1 MITNIKKSVLSI
13 SCSKTKQYL
22 RNNSTKYFVLLIT
35 FFLSIQILNSW
46 TQIPGGHT
54 DIKCV
59 SWTDPMDTT
68 RISTDST
75 WFSYAPGNNMRLF
88 SRNYQSQIGQLFLYL
103 EPGYGPGIYKTDMSG
118 SVVYWGDGSSCGCD
132 GSVSFTIVDTVNGSI
147 EGTFNFEPAC
157 FFKPDFRRIIG
168 TFKFGNPAL
177 KLSINE
183 GQIIDMLSGES
194 STITLAVTSGELD
207 TAIKG
212 ASVFYDSPFDENED
226 FTLIGTTDESGQI
239 KYKITVPVDIKAGDY
254 IFNFYSQKVGFSRS
268 DTIGCTVHVGDNLNI
283 SITPDAPY
291 VMDKNDTLNLSI
303 NIKNN
308 KSEPI
313 ENTEITISDPIQFDG
328 TPAPIGKT
336 DAQGNINYRSITK
349 EETILADYKLKIS
362 ASNNDFPD
370 IAQKEILIKVSSK
383 LKVAIQPDTIPILK
397 LKDTIYYKITV
408 KESKDNLSSGAKIF
422 VIDTLTGTNN
432 SPIEIGTTNSE
443 GKIEYRII
451 VPETAK
457 QQMYDLHFW
466 AEKDGYERSDTIRR
480 KVNVSIPEECKQ
492 FGMLWFCT
500 TAPKG
505 WEPAEP
511 NNPKSNSIKQ
521 EGKVLINNLLVFT
534 GAMIIDTVK
543 LSAKM
548 EGELAIDDIPLPGGD
563 IGKYTFYKGDFTVAI
578 MGKSGGLTL
587 LANAVL
593 SFAPKLFGFEV
604 KIDSMGLLGGR
615 NAHGVELDI
624 SFKIPGITGSCGMAP
639 NSQTSLSFR
648 KVQISKTTG
657 FQFDGMS
664 VKDLGLYFP
673 SFCLKDLKFDYER
686 VEDVLTASST
696 IQLPFGNVGGAFQLK
711 KGLLDSIAW
720 RLQVKYPPLF
730 VLGTSTV
737 GLSGFF
743 GHIDNITEP
752 ELEFKLGGIFQ
763 DIITPMFYSIDV
775 SGTYKQPSTLG
786 LAGEAS
792 LFKPPYNGQWQVVGS
807 IEASYDFSAHM
818 MEMKGNMKMG
828 TADGENYLITG
839 DAKLKMSNKN
849 SQTKF
854 AGSLNGTIKLPKF
867 RDVYPWKWLNSM
879 FPFPISAT
887 TWNRF
892 AYGRSKVIYGTSK
905 FSSASYGPYSM
916 DYVINLDK
924 EWGHEDFL
932 WFKAEVGGDEP
943 GIMKGKNIFNSYSL
957 KKSSD
962 KNNIILSEQNFDIE
976 IPEGNELAVLNIK
989 SITKAPYSSIKSP
1002 EGTIYSETNG
1012 DKTIALSYAP
1022 DSLESFWTLIQ
1033 PTSGTWSLIVQNPA
1047 ETDSLDTYFHKKQNE
1062 FQIDVTQE
1070 DRAITVNWDN
1080 QTVQPE
1086 DTVYIMLDNNTE
1098 DNDGFHIASAAAM
1111 DGFITILLFDSLPD
1125 CSYYIYGIV
1134 ENENE
1139 QLVSYFD
1146 NPISNPKATLLPPK
1160 DIVAIYNPEEKQFE
1174 IGWIPSDEQAV
1185 IGYLIMIKTQEG
1197 KDSIIA
1203 DVFKE
1208 QISTNIKYPEITEA
1222 EIFMKSYGENGL
1234 TGCISE
1240 PVIVSVDDKDI
1251 INRNNSKI
1259 SIYPNPAST
1268 EIIVKMD
1275 CDEIQSSVITICDPL
1290 GKQMDCCYRINNNS
1304 EKIIIDISNLRNGI
1318 YFITIKQKDYI
1329 ETQKISIVR

>member
-1 MITNIKKSVLSI
+1 
-13 SCSKTKQYL
+13 
-22 RNNSTKYFVLLIT
+22 
-35 FFLSIQILNSW
+35 
-46 TQIPGGHT
+46 
-54 DIKCV
+54 
-59 SWTDPMDTT
+59 
-68 RISTDST
+68 
-75 WFSYAPGNNMRLF
+75 
-88 SRNYQSQIGQLFLYL
+88 
-103 EPGYGPGIYKTDMSG
+103 
-118 SVVYWGDGSSCGCD
+118 
-132 GSVSFTIVDTVNGSI
+132 
-147 EGTFNFEPAC
+147 
-157 FFKPDFRRIIG
+157 
-168 TFKFGNPAL
+168 
-177 KLSINE
+177 
-183 GQIIDMLSGES
+183 
-194 STITLAVTSGELD
+194 
-207 TAIKG
+207 
-212 ASVFYDSPFDENED
+212 
-226 FTLIGTTDESGQI
+226 
-239 KYKITVPVDIKAGDY
+239 
-254 IFNFYSQKVGFSRS
+254 
-268 DTIGCTVHVGDNLNI
+268 
-283 SITPDAPY
+283 
-291 VMDKNDTLNLSI
+291 
-303 NIKNN
+303 
-308 KSEPI
+308 
-313 ENTEITISDPIQFDG
+313 
-328 TPAPIGKT
+328 
-336 DAQGNINYRSITK
+336 
-349 EETILADYKLKIS
+349 
-362 ASNNDFPD
+362 
-370 IAQKEILIKVSSK
+370 
-383 LKVAIQPDTIPILK
+383 
-397 LKDTIYYKITV
+397 
-408 KESKDNLSSGAKIF
+408 
-422 VIDTLTGTNN
+422 
-432 SPIEIGTTNSE
+432 
-443 GKIEYRII
+443 

-457 QQMYDLHFW
+457 QQIYDLHFW
-466 AEKDGYERSDTIRR
+466 AEKDGYENSDTIIR

-492 FGMLWFCT
+492 FGILWFCT
-500 TAPKG
+500 TSPKG

-511 NNPKSNSIKQ
+511 DNPKSNSIKQ
-521 EGKVLINNLLVFT
+521 EGKVVINNLVTFV
-534 GAMIIDTVK
+534 GAMTIDTVK
-543 LSAKM
+543 LTAKM
-548 EGELAIDDIPLPGGD
+548 EGELAIDDIPLPGGGM
-563 IGKYTFYKGDFTVAI
+563 GKYIFYKGDYTVAI
-578 MGKSGGLTL
+578 MGDSGGVTL

-593 SFAPKLFGFEV
+593 SLAPKLFGFEV

-639 NSQTSLSFR
+639 NSQTGLSFR
-648 KVQISKTTG
+648 KVQISKTKG

-673 SFCLKDLKFDYER
+673 SFCLKELKFDYER
-686 VEDVLTASST
+686 EEDKLTASST

-763 DIITPMFYSIDV
+763 DITSPLLYSIDA
-775 SGTYKQPSTLG
+775 SGTYKQPSYFALE
-786 LAGEAS
+786 GEAS
-792 LFKPPYNGQWQVVGS
+792 IFKPPYNGQWQIVGS
-807 IEASYDFSAHM
+807 VGMSYDFSSYL
-818 MEMKGNMKMG
+818 MEMKGNLKMG
-828 TADGENYLITG
+828 TEDGEKYLITG
-839 DAKLKMSNKN
+839 DANLKMSNQTA
-849 SQTKF
+849 QTKF

-867 RDVYPWKWLNSM
+867 REVYPWKWLNSM

-892 AYGRSKVIYGTSK
+892 AYGRSKIIYGNSK
-905 FSSASYGPYSM
+905 FSSSSYGPYSM

-924 EWGHEDFL
+924 EWGHEDFF

-943 GIMKGKNIFNSYSL
+943 GVMKGKNIFNSYSL

-976 IPEGNELAVLNIK
+976 IPDGNELVVLNVK
-989 SITKAPYSSIKSP
+989 SLTKAPYSSIKSP

-1022 DSLESFWTLIQ
+1022 DSLESFWTLIN
-1033 PTSGTWSLIVQNPA
+1033 PSSGTWSLIVQNPA

-1086 DTVYIMLDNNTE
+1086 DTVYIMLDNNRE

-1111 DGFITILLFDSLPD
+1111 DGSITFLLSDSLND

-1146 NPISNPKATLLPPK
+1146 NPISNPKATLLSPK
-1160 DIVAIYNPEEKQFE
+1160 DIVAIYNSEEKQFE

-1185 IGYLIMIKTQEG
+1185 IGYLIMIKTQDG

-1208 QISTNIKYPEITEA
+1208 QNSAIIKYQEISEA

-1251 INRNNSKI
+1251 INRNSSKI

-1268 EIIVKMD
+1268 EIIVKMES
-1275 CDEIQSSVITICDPL
+1275 DEIQSSVITISNKL

-1304 EKIIIDISNLRNGI
+1304 EKIIIDISNLRSGI
-1318 YFITIKQKDYI
+1318 YYITIKQKDYI